1 MDDGDIQ
8 YAERYAV
15 DPGAPV
21 SREFLEAA
29 EVVMVENNLH
39 IPLSVDKA
47 FDFYLELKHF
57 LAFVIQT

>member
-1 MDDGDIQ
+1 MENGDIQ
-8 YAERYAV
+8 YAERYAI

-39 IPLSVDKA
+39 MSLSVEEA
-47 FDFYLELKHF
+47 LDFYLEL
-57 LAFVIQT
+57 